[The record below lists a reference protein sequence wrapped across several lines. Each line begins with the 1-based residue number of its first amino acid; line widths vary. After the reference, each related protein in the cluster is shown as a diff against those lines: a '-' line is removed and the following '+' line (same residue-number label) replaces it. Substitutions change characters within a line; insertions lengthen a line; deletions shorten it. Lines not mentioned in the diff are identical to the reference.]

1 MENEEQKQK
10 RRKRVKRLKKMIL
23 ATVALAILVPFL
35 FSIVF
40 GVQLHKKAKYISSL
54 EKKVQML
61 LQENEK
67 LQTDFDT
74 LSEHF
79 SRQEQ
84 SRVNQSDADPDPE
97 KQTGE

>member
-23 ATVALAILVPFL
+23 ATVALAIFVPVL
-35 FSIVF
+35 CSIVF

-54 EKKVQML
+54 EKKVQVL
-61 LQENEK
+61 LQENET
-67 LQTDFDT
+67 LQTEFDT
-74 LSEHF
+74 LSELF

-84 SRVNQSDADPDPE
+84 SRLNQ
-97 KQTGE
+97 